1 MSVAAG
7 AAALAPR
14 ASIGQQ
20 KPGPERPSPPSP
32 PAGDQLYDPSIVQER
47 SVVSA
52 ADNDPAI
59 KALEHRLKC
68 TCGCNLDI
76 YSCRTTDFT
85 CTYSP
90 ALHREVMDLV
100 AGGKPADAVVAAFVA
115 KYGESIL
122 MAPKPQGFNL
132 AGYLVPG
139 ALVLLAGALL
149 AAVLVRRGRLAQPT
163 PSPAAGPGTGEGPA
177 EDERLRRALAEIED

>member
-1 MSVAAG
+1 MTVTAG
-7 AAALAPR
+7 AAALVPR
-14 ASIGQQ
+14 ASVGQQ
-20 KPGPERPSPPSP
+20 RPLPERPFPLPPP
-32 PAGDQLYDPSIVQER
+32 TGDRLYDPSIVQQR

-59 KALEHRLKC
+59 KSLEHRLKC

-76 YSCRTTDFT
+76 YTCRTTDFT

-90 ALHREVMDLV
+90 ALHREVMDLAA
-100 AGGKPADAVVAAFVA
+100 AGKSPEETVAAFVA

-122 MAPKPQGFNL
+122 MAPKPRGFNL

-149 AAVLVRRGRLAQPT
+149 AVVLLRRGRLAQPS
-163 PSPAAGPGTGEGPA
+163 PSTLAGPAPA
-177 EDERLRRALAEIED
+177 RDPSEDERLRRALAEIDD